1 MNALLYRLSMLHRKL
16 DEEVRRELAQRFPNS
31 LKLLRLKKLKLAAKD
46 RMYRHYSHR
55 KEFA

>member
-1 MNALLYRLSMLHRKL
+1 MNALLHRLSMLHRKL
-16 DEEVRRELAQRFPNS
+16 DEEIRRELAQRFPNN

-46 RMYRHYSHR
+46 RMYRHYSSR